1 MKFDNFNLIA
11 TMVAIMTR
19 LNIILMCEHLKSLAA
34 TEKKVKNNDN
44 SVIPE

>member
-19 LNIILMCEHLKSLAA
+19 LNIILMCEHLAA

-44 SVIPE
+44 SVIQE